1 MRTWMLWLVL
11 GAGLLVMGMGLSF
24 YPPKTSSDAAAW
36 AQAFG
41 ATIGIAVAIFIPWRQ
56 RQDQLRGEH
65 IERLSARASRL
76 ARLGLLFLEVE
87 RFARDVDVVF
97 TPIANTMK
105 ATHLD
110 LTPGEQLVAR
120 LVTFQEQIPDVLE
133 QDLCFATREA
143 LTALIALARLRSGS
157 LMPPHPPA
165 ADPLGVRVKVRQTL
179 ATTKPLAD
187 LQAEVMAEL
196 ATFRPT
202 KRGPVESAL
211 RGNA

>member
-11 GAGLLVMGMGLSF
+11 LAGLLAMAAGLYH
-24 YPPKTSSDAAAW
+24 YPPKSSSDAAAW

-56 RQDQLRGEH
+56 RQDQLRSEH

-87 RFARDVDVVF
+87 RFARDIDAVF

-110 LTPGEQLVAR
+110 AAPGDQLVAR
-120 LVTFQEQIPDVLE
+120 LVAFQEQNPDVLE
-133 QDLCFATREA
+133 QDLCYTTREA
-143 LTALIALARLRSGS
+143 LTALIVLARSRAGS
-157 LMPPHPPA
+157 LMPPYPPE
-165 ADPLGVRVKVRQTL
+165 ADPMGVRAKVKQTL
-179 ATTKPLAD
+179 ATTRPLVD

-196 ATFRPT
+196 ATMQPA
-202 KRGPVESAL
+202 KPGPVEKAL
-211 RGNA
+211 SGNA